1 MAEILFPLSFLA
13 LIALASFVLVRSV
26 ADSWE
31 RIVAALDGRLIARP
45 AAERVLGVTVRKPI
59 DLPYVA
65 RRMGRTVG
73 TDPARPVAPGK
84 RKAA

>member
-1 MAEILFPLSFLA
+1 MAEILFPLLFVA
-13 LIALASFVLVRSV
+13 LIAAALFALVRSV
-26 ADSWE
+26 GDSWE
-31 RIVAALDGRLIARP
+31 RIVAALDGRLVARP

-65 RRMGRTVG
+65 RRMGRPAG
-73 TDPARPVAPGK
+73 ADPARPATPGQ